1 MKDFFS
7 RLPFFQK
14 KDTYKP
20 WYSDYSDYNTNAKS
34 YYDYLSKFNKLIRT
48 IVDFLNRSLNRNIEF
63 HDTNSISFSKKG
75 DWIDNK
81 TCEDKG
87 YDDIIRVS
95 SDVKISLLKDNI
107 YLDNIYPNKI
117 LVENGSTI
125 KNDGVWSP
133 DYFHVLKA
141 ISDEIGTIKEDIK
154 NIKNDIVNINK
165 KIETL
170 NDGLREND
178 KDNNVTRLALQKIL
192 ENLNK
197 TGTITNYDS
206 NNISSYNF
214 VNGRDIASG
223 NINIFGGTPDGGSF
237 IRTNKG
243 KSENDI
249 TAGVDE

>member
-20 WYSDYSDYNTNAKS
+20 FYSDYSDYNTNAKS

-48 IVDFLNRSLNRNIEF
+48 IVDFLNRTLNRNIEF
-63 HDTNSISFSKKG
+63 NDTNSISFSKKG

-81 TCEDKG
+81 TCEDKE

-95 SDVKISLLKDNI
+95 SDVKISLMKDNI
-107 YLDNIYPNKI
+107 YLDNIYPNEI
-117 LVENGSTI
+117 LVENGSKI

-133 DYFHVLKA
+133 DYFNVLKA
-141 ISDEIGTIKEDIK
+141 ISDEIGTIKEDI
-154 NIKNDIVNINK
+154 ININE
-165 KIETL
+165 KIDTL
-170 NDGLREND
+170 HDGVGENGEEN
-178 KDNNVTRLALQKIL
+178 KVTRLALQKIL

-206 NNISSYNF
+206 NNISTYNF

-223 NINIFGGTPDGGSF
+223 NINIFGGTPDGDSF
-237 IRTNKG
+237 IRTNNN